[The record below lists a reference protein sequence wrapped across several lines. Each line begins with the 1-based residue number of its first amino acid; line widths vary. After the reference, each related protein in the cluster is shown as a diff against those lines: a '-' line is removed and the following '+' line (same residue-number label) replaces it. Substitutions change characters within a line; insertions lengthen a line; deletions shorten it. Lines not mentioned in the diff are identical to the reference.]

1 MKEIFNKTTRTA
13 RGFVLSGIVLMGGF
27 LLYRFSESSGPYYH
41 NRPLRFWV
49 QELPISAPVDP
60 VTPSRFYRSRH
71 DGPADGR
78 GPESGD
84 LASVA
89 IRSLGTNAL
98 PFLVS
103 WLAMPNRNWRD
114 TVLTWAEALN
124 ISTIVARGNDAIR
137 WKVVT
142 AFQILGTNASGALP
156 RLELLCN
163 NQDLAVSSAA
173 KLAVQRIRA
182 SSFQTGSVLSSKNTP
197 VGSEKSLFVDT
208 P

>member
-1 MKEIFNKTTRTA
+1 MNNSVTRTA
-13 RGFVLSGIVLMGGF
+13 RGFVLSSIVLMGGF
-27 LLYRFSESSGPYYH
+27 LLYCFAESSGPYYN

-60 VTPSRFYRSRH
+60 LTPSRFYRRRH

-89 IRSLGTNAL
+89 IRSLGTNAV

-103 WLAMPNRNWRD
+103 WLAMPDSNWRD
-114 TVLTWAEALN
+114 TVLTWAEAIN
-124 ISTIVARGNDAIR
+124 ISTIVVRGNDAIR

-142 AFQILGTNASGALP
+142 AFQILGTNASVALP

-163 NQDLAVSSAA
+163 NHDVAVSSAA
-173 KLAVQRIRA
+173 KLAVQRIRTN
-182 SSFQTGSVLSSKNTP
+182 SFQPGSVMGSKNTP
-197 VGSEKSLFVDT
+197 VGSERSLFVE